1 MNEYGVVVSYHDSKK
16 HIAQVTLD
24 RPDKKNAMDETMWS
38 GLEEAARTLRSP
50 LPRVVIVTGTPG
62 GAFCAGM
69 DVHPDNPQIQD
80 FSTAVGENDI
90 DAARRLLLRIR
101 RAVDALASL
110 PVPLIAAVNGIA
122 YGGGAELAMRCDIR
136 VMDPKAVICF
146 SEVRLGLMPDWG
158 GGVALRRIVGPA
170 VTADL
175 ILTARKVRAEE
186 ALALGLVNRIS
197 EPGKCLEAAL
207 ETATAVA
214 QNGPRSVRAA
224 LSVIRKGGDLPFED
238 ALDLETE
245 RAAELIAAGECV
257 TGISAFLSGAPPEF
271 PDVPG
276 DDE

>member
-1 MNEYGVVVSYHDSKK
+1 MNEYGVVVSHHDSKK

-38 GLEEAARTLRSP
+38 GLEEAARTLRTP
-50 LPRVVIVTGTPG
+50 LPRAIIVTGTPG

-80 FSTAVGENDI
+80 FSAAVCNNDI

-101 RAVDALASL
+101 RAVDALTSL
-110 PVPLIAAVNGIA
+110 PVPLIAAIGGIA
-122 YGGGAELAMRCDIR
+122 YGGGAELAMRCDMR
-136 VMDPKAVICF
+136 VMDPGAVICF

-170 VTADL
+170 VAADL

-186 ALALGLVNRIS
+186 ALALGLVNRVS
-197 EPGKCLEAAL
+197 EPGKCLDVSL
-207 ETATAVA
+207 ETASAIA
-214 QNGPRSVRAA
+214 NNGPRSVRAA
-224 LSVIRKGGDLPFED
+224 LSVIREGGDLSFED

-245 RAAELIAAGECV
+245 RATELIATGECV
-257 TGISAFLSGAPPEF
+257 TGISAFLSGTPPEF
-271 PDVPG
+271 PDAPG